1 MKHRIAFAVA
11 VAASIAGGVVQAA
24 PVGASTSAQVN
35 IVSANQVTATR
46 DLQFGSVA
54 KPTSG
59 TNTVTVASAA
69 TGAATPT
76 LGGGGNAFVPTG
88 GQAHAATFRLV
99 GAAGQ
104 AYTVSAST
112 LDFPGAGANLT
123 GIGAEAP
130 VAASGTLNTLPG
142 SGQDDLH
149 IGGHFDITPT
159 TAVQTYNG
167 TLSLTVNFN

>member
-1 MKHRIAFAVA
+1 MKLRLALAVVVTA
-11 VAASIAGGVVQAA
+11 SSVAAIAQAA
-24 PVGASTSAQVN
+24 PVSANTTAQVN
-35 IVSANQVTATR
+35 IVAPNQVTATR

-54 KPTSG
+54 KPTTG
-59 TNTVTVASAA
+59 TSTVTVASAA

-76 LGGGGNAFVPTG
+76 LTGGGNAFVPTG
-88 GQAHAATFRLV
+88 GQAHAATFRLT
-99 GAAGQ
+99 GTSGQ
-104 AYTVSAST
+104 TYSIQTNT

-142 SGQDDLH
+142 TGQDDLH